1 MYHIVRFLYRTIDWQ
16 LTAKMQFS
24 IILKNTIKRTN
35 NTLQEMA
42 LIFHYG
48 MCKCDD
54 SDQHAHLCNTM

>member
-1 MYHIVRFLYRTIDWQ
+1 MYHIVRFVNQTIDWQ

-35 NTLQEMA
+35 NTLWETG

-48 MCKCDD
+48 MCK
-54 SDQHAHLCNTM
+54 M